1 MTMRIFI
8 DETTKHH
15 YVNSMSVGKG
25 QPVILVHGLAAS
37 LRQWDLL
44 IPKLIE
50 AGFSAHALDLQGH
63 GDSAKPEEIEDYHIE
78 AYFDQF
84 TRWIDSLGFNG
95 TPLSIVSHSLGAYL
109 SLLFALRFP
118 KRVQM
123 LILTDPLYSPK
134 QLSPFLRLAMRNPN
148 PGIRIL
154 EKLPP
159 WIFDLVLRWTEKTQR
174 RVPTLIRRQLAI
186 DFKRASSL
194 ILYTTRTIRDITPQ
208 IPRIQ
213 VPSFVIWGKKD
224 LTLSPRSFPRLA
236 RFLPQATSYNFPL
249 CGHIPHLTEAAIYN
263 QKVLDFITGHPL
275 LN

>member
-1 MTMRIFI
+1 MFANNKIYFPI
-8 DETTKHH
+8 NAQSHGE
-15 YVNSMSVGKG
+15 GP
-25 QPVILVHGLAAS
+25 PVILVHGMAAS

-44 IPKLIE
+44 IPQLVE

-63 GDSAKPEEIEDYHIE
+63 GDSAKPEEVENYHIE
-78 AYFDQF
+78 IFFDQF
-84 TRWIDSLGFNG
+84 TKWIDGLGFNG
-95 TPLSIVSHSLGAYL
+95 TPFSIVSHSMGAYL

-123 LILTDPLYSPK
+123 LVLTDPLYSPK

-159 WIFDLVLRWTEKTQR
+159 WIFDLVLRWTEQTQS

-194 ILYTTRTIRDITPQ
+194 ILYTARTIRDMTPQ

-213 VPSFVIWGKKD
+213 IPSLVIWGKKD
-224 LTLSPRSFPRLA
+224 LTLSPGSFPRLV
-236 RFLPQATSYNFPL
+236 RSLPQATSYSFPQ
-249 CGHIPHLTEAAIYN
+249 CGHIPHLTQAAIYN
-263 QKVLDFITGHPL
+263 QKVLDFITSQIPA
-275 LN
+275 